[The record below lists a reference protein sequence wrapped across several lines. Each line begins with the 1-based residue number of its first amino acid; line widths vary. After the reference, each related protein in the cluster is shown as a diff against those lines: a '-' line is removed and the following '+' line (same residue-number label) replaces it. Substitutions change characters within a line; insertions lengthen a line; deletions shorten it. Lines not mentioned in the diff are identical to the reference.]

1 MASPSGRP
9 RRSRHAAG
17 GRSAG
22 SRAPWLHDEH
32 DETMGTPGGHR
43 GDRDHRPRRMRRLEP
58 THDDAAAAG
67 AAGPPVQAL
76 SKRQLVRRAQA
87 ICLEAQSATGQLI
100 PPPKGESVAGYLAK
114 SAQISA
120 DRTAKLSALRP
131 MQPVAARW
139 RQLLSAERA
148 FNQRMQSMQ
157 RAAGAGDHV
166 ELRIVQS
173 DLAPA
178 QALIGSARAL
188 GADLCAQ

>member
-1 MASPSGRP
+1 MMSTTRQWARPAVTAAIAIIGLAGCGGSSP
-9 RRSRHAAG
+9 H
-17 GRSAG
+17 
-22 SRAPWLHDEH
+22 
-32 DETMGTPGGHR
+32 TTTP
-43 GDRDHRPRRMRRLEP
+43 PP
-58 THDDAAAAG
+58 PV
-67 AAGPPVQAL
+67 PPVQAL

-139 RQLLSAERA
+139 RQLVSAERA

-178 QALIGSARAL
+178 QTLIGSARAL